1 MFFSLACDLAQS
13 NDLMIMSWQLCGAE
27 TILRCHSDGKMMA
40 IPACRD
46 FMTSDGKN
54 KLNTSLYR
62 AHYRV
67 KRIV

>member
-46 FMTSDGKN
+46 FMTSDGKTN
-54 KLNTSLYR
+54 SIQVYTE
-62 AHYRV
+62 HI
-67 KRIV
+67 IVSRE